1 MAGVIVKFQKLY
13 PEVEIP
19 SRQTAGSAAY
29 DVRAHVVKPITIK
42 HGEIRAISTGLK
54 VEVPQGYLMSVRP
67 RSGLAL
73 KYGVSLMNT
82 PGTIDSDYRGEV
94 QIILVNLGPKSFS
107 VHNGERIAQLLL
119 EKTIEIDWQEEALS
133 DSERGEGGFGSTGRQ

>member
-13 PEVEIP
+13 PDVEIP

-29 DVRAHVVKPITIK
+29 DVRAHIVKPITIK

-54 VEVPQGYLMSVRP
+54 VEVPKGYMLSVRP

-94 QIILVNLGPKSFS
+94 QIILINLGPKSFS
-107 VHNGERIAQLLL
+107 VHNGDRIAQLLL
-119 EKTIEIDWQEEALS
+119 EKTIEIDWEEEALS